1 MPTKALNR
9 KDFDVLLDE
18 TISLMDRAII
28 FATRAHSGTYRKGTM
43 IPYIVHPIEAAAIVS
58 TITADPDMI
67 AAAVLHDVVED
78 TDATVEEI
86 RFFFNERIATL
97 VEAESEDKRKD
108 LPPQETWMIR
118 KMETLE
124 FLRTKADRDAKIL
137 ALADKLSNIRAI
149 HRDQNTVGDKLWER
163 FNEKRKEKHGW
174 MYRQVAEALSELSDT
189 FAWQEYDELVRKT
202 FEEYYDTLEKLCEE
216 Q

>member
-18 TISLMDRAII
+18 TISLMDRAIV
-28 FATRAHSGTYRKGTM
+28 FATRAHSGTYRKGTS

-58 TITADPDMI
+58 TMTADPDMI

-86 RFFFNERIATL
+86 SFFFNERIARL
-97 VEAESEDKRKD
+97 VEAESENKRKD
-108 LPPQETWMIR
+108 LPPQETWMVR

-124 FLRTKADRDAKIL
+124 FLRTKADREAKIL
-137 ALADKLSNIRAI
+137 ALADKLSNMRAI

-163 FNEKRKEKHGW
+163 FNEKDKSKHGW
-174 MYRQVAEALSELSDT
+174 MYRQVANALSELSDT
-189 FAWQEYDELVRKT
+189 FARQEYDELVRKT
-202 FEEYYDTLEKLCEE
+202 FEE
-216 Q
+216 

>member
-1 MPTKALNR
+1 MATKTLGR
-9 KDFDVLLDE
+9 KDFEVLLDE

-28 FATRAHSGTYRKGTM
+28 FATRAHSGTYRKGTH
-43 IPYIVHPIEAAAIVS
+43 IPYIVHPIEAAAIAA
-58 TITADPDMI
+58 TMTDDPDMI

-86 RFFFNERIATL
+86 RFFFNEHIASL
-97 VEAESEDKRKD
+97 VEAESENKRKD

-124 FLRTKADRDAKIL
+124 FLRNRADREAKIL

-149 HRDQNTVGDKLWER
+149 HRDQNTIGDKLWER
-163 FNEKRKEKHGW
+163 FNEKHKEKHGW
-174 MYRQVAEALSELSDT
+174 MYRQVADALSELKDT

-202 FEEYYDTLEKLCEE
+202 FEE
-216 Q
+216 

>member
-1 MPTKALNR
+1 MAEKALGR

-28 FATRAHSGTYRKGTM
+28 FATRAHSGTYRKGTN
-43 IPYIVHPIEAAAIVS
+43 IPYIVHPIEAAAIVA
-58 TITADPDMI
+58 TITDDPDMI

-78 TDATVEEI
+78 TDATVDEI
-86 RFFFNERIATL
+86 RLFFNDRIADL

-108 LPPQETWMIR
+108 RPAQETWMVR

-124 FLRTKADRDAKIL
+124 FLKNEADRDAKIL

-149 HRDQNTVGDKLWER
+149 HRDQKTVGDRLWER
-163 FNEKRKEKHGW
+163 FNEKDKAKHGW
-174 MYRQVAEALSELSDT
+174 MYRQVAIALVELSDT

-202 FEEYYDTLEKLCEE
+202 FEE
-216 Q
+216 

>member
-1 MPTKALNR
+1 MAEKALGR

-18 TISLMDRAII
+18 TISLMDRAIV
-28 FATRAHSGTYRKGTM
+28 FATRAHSGTYRKGTN
-43 IPYIVHPIEAAAIVS
+43 IPYIVHPIEAAAIVA
-58 TITADPDMI
+58 TITDDPDMI

-78 TDATVEEI
+78 TDATVDEI
-86 RFFFNERIATL
+86 RLFFNDRIADL

-108 LPPQETWMIR
+108 RPAQETWMVR

-124 FLRTKADRDAKIL
+124 FLRNEADRDAKIL

-149 HRDQNTVGDKLWER
+149 HRDQKTVGDRLWER
-163 FNEKRKEKHGW
+163 FNEKDKAKHGW
-174 MYRQVAEALSELSDT
+174 MYRQVAIALVELSDT

-202 FEEYYDTLEKLCEE
+202 FEE
-216 Q
+216 

>member
-1 MPTKALNR
+1 MATKALGR
-9 KDFDVLLDE
+9 KDFEVLLDE

-28 FATRAHSGTYRKGTM
+28 FATRAHSGTYRKGTS

-58 TITADPDMI
+58 TITDDPDMI

-78 TDATVEEI
+78 TDATVDEI
-86 RFFFNERIATL
+86 RLFFNERIANL
-97 VEAESEDKRKD
+97 VEAESENKRKN

-124 FLRTKADRDAKIL
+124 FLRNKADRDAKIL
-137 ALADKLSNIRAI
+137 ALADKLSNMRAI
-149 HRDQNTVGDKLWER
+149 HRDQNIVGDLLWER
-163 FNEKRKEKHGW
+163 FNEKDKSKHGW

-189 FAWQEYDELVRKT
+189 FAWQESDELVRKT
-202 FEEYYDTLEKLCEE
+202 FEE
-216 Q
+216 

>member
-1 MPTKALNR
+1 MSTKALNR

-18 TISLMDRAII
+18 SISLMDRAIV
-28 FATRAHSGTYRKGTM
+28 FATRAHSGTYRKGTN

-58 TITADPDMI
+58 TMTDDPDMI

-86 RFFFNERIATL
+86 SFFFNERIAKL

-108 LPPQETWMIR
+108 LPPQETWMVR

-124 FLRTKADRDAKIL
+124 FLRNHADREAKIL
-137 ALADKLSNIRAI
+137 ALADKLSNMRAI

-163 FNEKRKEKHGW
+163 FNEKDKAKHGW
-174 MYRQVAEALSELSDT
+174 MYRQVAGALSELSDT

-202 FEEYYDTLEKLCEE
+202 FEE
-216 Q
+216 

>member
-1 MPTKALNR
+1 MPTKSLNR
-9 KDFDVLLDE
+9 EDFDVLLDE

-28 FATRAHSGTYRKGTM
+28 FATRAHSGTKRKGTN

-58 TITADPDMI
+58 TMTDDPDMI

-78 TDATVEEI
+78 TDATAEEI
-86 RFFFNERIATL
+86 RFFFNDRIARL
-97 VEAESEDKRKD
+97 VEAESENKRKD

-124 FLRTKADRDAKIL
+124 FLRNQADRDAKIL
-137 ALADKLSNIRAI
+137 ALADKLSNMRAI

-189 FAWQEYDELVRKT
+189 FAWQEYDDLVRKT
-202 FEEYYDTLEKLCEE
+202 FEEKNIK
-216 Q
+216 

>member
-1 MPTKALNR
+1 MATKALGR
-9 KDFDVLLDE
+9 KDFEVLLDE

-28 FATRAHSGTYRKGTM
+28 FATRAHSGTYRKGTS

-58 TITADPDMI
+58 TITDDPDMI

-78 TDATVEEI
+78 TDATVDEI
-86 RFFFNERIATL
+86 RLFFNERIANL
-97 VEAESEDKRKD
+97 VEAESENKRKN

-124 FLRTKADRDAKIL
+124 FLRNKADRDAKIL
-137 ALADKLSNIRAI
+137 ALADKLSNMRAI
-149 HRDQNTVGDKLWER
+149 HRDQNIVGDLLWER
-163 FNEKRKEKHGW
+163 FNEKDKSKHGW

-189 FAWQEYDELVRKT
+189 FAWQEYDELARTT
-202 FEEYYDTLEKLCEE
+202 FEE
-216 Q
+216 

>member
-28 FATRAHSGTYRKGTM
+28 FATRAHSGTYRKGTK
-43 IPYIVHPIEAAAIVS
+43 IPYIVHPIEAASIVA
-58 TITADPDMI
+58 TMTDDPDMI

-86 RFFFNERIATL
+86 RFFFNEHIAKL

-108 LPPQETWMIR
+108 LPPQETWMVR
-118 KMETLE
+118 KMETLT
-124 FLRTKADRDAKIL
+124 FLREEADREAKIL
-137 ALADKLSNIRAI
+137 ALADKLSNMRAV
-149 HRDQNTVGDKLWER
+149 HRDQKTIGDQLWER
-163 FNEKRKEKHGW
+163 FNEKSKEKHGW
-174 MYRQVAEALSELSDT
+174 MYRQVAEALYELKDT
-189 FAWQEYDELVRKT
+189 FAWQEYDRLVKKT
-202 FEEYYDTLEKLCEE
+202 FEE
-216 Q
+216 

>member
-1 MPTKALNR
+1 MSDKIFDALR
-9 KDFDVLLDE
+9 
-18 TISLMDRAII
+18 
-28 FATRAHSGTYRKGTM
+28 FATVAHTGQFRKSTQL
-43 IPYIVHPIEAAAIVS
+43 PYIVHPIEAAAIVS
-58 TITADPDMI
+58 TMTYDPDMI

-86 RFFFNERIATL
+86 RFFFNDRIARL

-108 LPPQETWMIR
+108 LPPQDTWMIR
-118 KMETLE
+118 KMETLN
-124 FLRTKADRDAKIL
+124 FLKNEADRDAKIL

-149 HRDQNTVGDKLWER
+149 HRDQKTVGDQLWER

-174 MYRQVAEALSELSDT
+174 MYRQVADALSELSDS

-202 FEEYYDTLEKLCEE
+202 FEE
-216 Q
+216 

>member
-1 MPTKALNR
+1 MAAKSLGR
-9 KDFDVLLDE
+9 KDFEVLLDE

-28 FATRAHSGTYRKGTM
+28 FATRAHSGTYRKGTQ
-43 IPYIVHPIEAAAIVS
+43 IPYIVHPMEAAAIVA
-58 TITADPDMI
+58 TITDDPDMI

-86 RFFFNERIATL
+86 RFFFNDHIADL

-124 FLRTKADRDAKIL
+124 FLRQRAGREAKIL

-149 HRDQNTVGDKLWER
+149 HRDQNTIGDRLWER
-163 FNEKRKEKHGW
+163 FNEKSKEKHGW
-174 MYRQVAEALSELSDT
+174 MYRQVAEALSELKDT
-189 FAWQEYDELVRKT
+189 FAWQEYDRLVRET
-202 FEEYYDTLEKLCEE
+202 FEEEPVKTT
-216 Q
+216 

>member
-1 MPTKALNR
+1 MATKALNR
-9 KDFDVLLDE
+9 KDFEVLLDE

-28 FATRAHSGTYRKGTM
+28 FATRAHSGTYRKGTK
-43 IPYIVHPIEAAAIVS
+43 IPYIVHPIEAAAIVA
-58 TITADPDMI
+58 TMTDDPDMI

-86 RFFFNERIATL
+86 GFFFNEHIARL
-97 VEAESEDKRKD
+97 VEAESENKRKD

-118 KMETLE
+118 KMETLD
-124 FLRTKADRDAKIL
+124 FLKNRAGREAKIL
-137 ALADKLSNIRAI
+137 ALADKLSNMRAI
-149 HRDQNTVGDKLWER
+149 HRDQQILGDALWQR

-189 FAWQEYDELVRKT
+189 LAWQEYDGLVKDT
-202 FEEYYDTLEKLCEE
+202 FEEYNI
-216 Q
+216 

>member
-1 MPTKALNR
+1 MAEKVLGR
-9 KDFDVLLDE
+9 KDFEVLLDDS
-18 TISLMDRAII
+18 ISLMDRAIV
-28 FATRAHSGTYRKGTM
+28 FATRAHSGTYRKGTN

-58 TITADPDMI
+58 TMTDEPDMI

-86 RFFFNERIATL
+86 RFFFNNRIADL

-108 LPPQETWMIR
+108 LPPQETWMVR

-124 FLRTKADRDAKIL
+124 FLRNKADRDAKIL

-149 HRDQNTVGDKLWER
+149 HRDQNTIGDRLWER
-163 FNEKRKEKHGW
+163 FNEKDKKKHGW
-174 MYRQVAEALSELSDT
+174 MYRRVAEALSELSDT

-202 FEEYYDTLEKLCEE
+202 FEE
-216 Q
+216 

>member
-1 MPTKALNR
+1 MATKALGR
-9 KDFDVLLDE
+9 KDFEVLLDE
-18 TISLMDRAII
+18 TISLMDRAIV
-28 FATRAHSGTYRKGTM
+28 FATRAHSGTYRKGPN

-58 TITADPDMI
+58 TMTSDPDMI

-78 TDATVEEI
+78 TDATLEEI
-86 RFFFNERIATL
+86 RFFFNDRIAKL
-97 VEAESEDKRKD
+97 VESESEDKRKD

-124 FLRTKADRDAKIL
+124 FLRTQADRDAKIL

-149 HRDQNTVGDKLWER
+149 HRDQKTVGDQLWER

-174 MYRQVAEALSELSDT
+174 MYRQVADALSELSDT
-189 FAWQEYDELVRKT
+189 FAWKEYDELVRKT
-202 FEEYYDTLEKLCEE
+202 FEE
-216 Q
+216 

>member
-1 MPTKALNR
+1 MAEKALGR
-9 KDFDVLLDE
+9 KDFEVLLDE

-28 FATRAHSGTYRKGTM
+28 FATRAHSGTYRKGTS

-58 TITADPDMI
+58 TITDDPDMI

-86 RFFFNERIATL
+86 RLFFNEQIANL

-108 LPPQETWMIR
+108 LPPQETWMVR

-137 ALADKLSNIRAI
+137 ALADKLSNMRAI
-149 HRDQNTVGDKLWER
+149 HRDQNTVGDLLWER
-163 FNEKRKEKHGW
+163 FNEKDKSKHGW
-174 MYRQVAEALSELSDT
+174 MYRQVADALSELSDT

-202 FEEYYDTLEKLCEE
+202 FEE
-216 Q
+216 

>member
-1 MPTKALNR
+1 MATKALGR
-9 KDFDVLLDE
+9 KDFEVLLDE

-28 FATRAHSGTYRKGTM
+28 FATRAHSGTYRKGTS

-58 TITADPDMI
+58 SITDDPDMI

-86 RFFFNERIATL
+86 RFFFNERIASL

-108 LPPQETWMIR
+108 LPPQETWMVR

-124 FLRTKADRDAKIL
+124 FLRNEADRNAKIL
-137 ALADKLSNIRAI
+137 ALADKLSNMRAI
-149 HRDQNTVGDKLWER
+149 HRDQNTVGDRLWER
-163 FNEKRKEKHGW
+163 FNEKSKEKHGW
-174 MYRQVAEALSELSDT
+174 MYRQVANALSELQDT

-202 FEEYYDTLEKLCEE
+202 FEE
-216 Q
+216 

>member
-18 TISLMDRAII
+18 TISLMDRAFV
-28 FATRAHSGTYRKGTM
+28 FATRAHSGTYRKGTS

-58 TITADPDMI
+58 TMTADPDMI

-86 RFFFNERIATL
+86 SFFFNERIARL
-97 VEAESEDKRKD
+97 VEAESENKRKD
-108 LPPQETWMIR
+108 LPPQETWMVR

-124 FLRTKADRDAKIL
+124 FLRTKADREAKIL
-137 ALADKLSNIRAI
+137 ALADKLSNMRAI

-163 FNEKRKEKHGW
+163 FNEKDKSKHGW
-174 MYRQVAEALSELSDT
+174 MYRQVANALSELSDT

-202 FEEYYDTLEKLCEE
+202 FEE
-216 Q
+216 

>member
-1 MPTKALNR
+1 MSTKTLSR

-28 FATRAHSGTYRKGTM
+28 FATRAHSDTYRKGTN

-58 TITADPDMI
+58 TITADQDMI

-86 RFFFNERIATL
+86 RFFFNDHIARL

-108 LPPQETWMIR
+108 LPPQETWMVR

-124 FLRTKADRDAKIL
+124 FLKTQADREAKIL

-149 HRDQNTVGDKLWER
+149 HRDQNTVGDRLWER
-163 FNEKRKEKHGW
+163 FNEKDKSKHGW
-174 MYRQVAEALSELSDT
+174 RYRQVANALSELSDT

-202 FEEYYDTLEKLCEE
+202 FEE
-216 Q
+216 